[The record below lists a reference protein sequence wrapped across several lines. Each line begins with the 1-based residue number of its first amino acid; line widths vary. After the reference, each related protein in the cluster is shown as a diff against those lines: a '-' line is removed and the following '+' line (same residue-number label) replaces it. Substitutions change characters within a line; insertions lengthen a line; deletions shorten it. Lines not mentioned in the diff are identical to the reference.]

1 MPFKKQ
7 DTRINKN
14 GRPKGSANRSS
25 DQLRNLFQQFLEAN
39 LPTLQSDF
47 DKLEAKDRLNFIER
61 IAKMIIPAPP
71 TALQI
76 TEEPPKI
83 TGITFCSEDCDCKK
97 GS

>member
-14 GRPKGSANRSS
+14 GRPKGSANKST
-25 DQLRNLFQQFLEAN
+25 DQLRNVFQAFLETN
-39 LPTLQSDF
+39 LETMQRDF
-47 DKLEAKDRLNFIER
+47 DLLKPIDRLNFIER

-83 TGITFCSEDCDCKK
+83 TGITFD
-97 GS
+97 GSD